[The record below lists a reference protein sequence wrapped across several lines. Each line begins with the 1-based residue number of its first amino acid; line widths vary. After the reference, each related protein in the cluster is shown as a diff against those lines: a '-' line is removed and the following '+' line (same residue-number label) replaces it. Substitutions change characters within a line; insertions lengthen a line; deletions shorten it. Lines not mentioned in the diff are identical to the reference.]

1 MIKLKKIWKDIDR
14 QIDQLAKE
22 EAECQSQ
29 YDAFERIQ
37 DLFYQI
43 QDKYAKLPKSLRNNL
58 YTSQQRIEKQRCVLI
73 EAIQINLDQPDSKL
87 IPTIML
93 AEDQMKNYAELL
105 KALNNLPNVDNYAPY
120 EKARKIGVKAGKK
133 AAREL
138 AATIKLILDHTS
150 EEISYSLLKQE
161 NEDQTTDQFVESL
174 HQAVQSAQTQ
184 YESAHELNQQ
194 IKETLDDKQK
204 EGTSHDRK

>member
-1 MIKLKKIWKDIDR
+1 MIKLKKIWKHIDR
-14 QIDQLAKE
+14 QIDQLAKK

-29 YDAFERIQ
+29 YEAFERIQ
-37 DLFYQI
+37 NLFYQI

-58 YTSQQRIEKQRCVLI
+58 YTSQQRIEKQRVVLI
-73 EAIQINLDQPDSKL
+73 EAIRINLDQPDSKL

-93 AEDQMKNYAELL
+93 AEDQMKNYAALL
-105 KALNNLPNVDNYAPY
+105 KELNNLPNVDNYAPY

-138 AATIKLILDHTS
+138 VTTIELILDHTS

-194 IKETLDDKQK
+194 IKETLGNKQK
-204 EGTSHDRK
+204 EGTSHDGK

>member
-1 MIKLKKIWKDIDR
+1 MIELKKIWKDIDR

-22 EAECQSQ
+22 ETECQPQ
-29 YDAFERIQ
+29 YEAFERIQ
-37 DLFYQI
+37 HLFYQI
-43 QDKYAKLPKSLRNNL
+43 QDKYTKLSKSLRNNL
-58 YTSQQRIEKQRCVLI
+58 YTSQQQIEKQQGALV
-73 EAIQINLDQPDSKL
+73 EAIRTNLNQADSKL
-87 IPTIML
+87 VPTIML
-93 AEDQMKNYAELL
+93 AEDQMENYVELL
-105 KALNNLPNVDNYAPY
+105 KELNNLPNIDNYAPY
-120 EKARKIGVKAGKK
+120 EKARKIGVKAGEK

-138 AATIKLILDHTS
+138 AATIELILDHTS

-194 IKETLDDKQK
+194 IKKTLGDKKK

>member
-105 KALNNLPNVDNYAPY
+105 KALNNLPNIDNYAPY

-194 IKETLDDKQK
+194 IKETLGDKQK
-204 EGTSHDRK
+204 EGNSYDGK

>member
-22 EAECQSQ
+22 EAECQPQ

-43 QDKYAKLPKSLRNNL
+43 QDKYVKLPKSLRNNL

>member
-22 EAECQSQ
+22 EAECQPQ

-43 QDKYAKLPKSLRNNL
+43 QDKYVKLPKSLRNNL

-194 IKETLDDKQK
+194 IKETLGNKQK
-204 EGTSHDRK
+204 EGTSHDGK